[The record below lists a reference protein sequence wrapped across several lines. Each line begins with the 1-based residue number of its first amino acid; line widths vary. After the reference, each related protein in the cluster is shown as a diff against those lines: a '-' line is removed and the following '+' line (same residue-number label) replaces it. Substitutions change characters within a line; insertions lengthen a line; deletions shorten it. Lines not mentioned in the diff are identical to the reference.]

1 MIRCLLVDDEK
12 LALELM
18 EDNVSKVPYLKLQ
31 GKCKNAMEAMEF
43 LRREPVDL
51 IFLDIQMPGI
61 SGIQFLNSLTN
72 PPMVIMVTA
81 YDNYALEGFNL
92 DVVDYILKPF
102 GFERFLKAVN
112 KAYELISLR
121 QQKDNPSAVAATVQA
136 TTPATA
142 TPEVDYIFVNAD
154 YSVVRINIPDIIY
167 VEGLKDYIKIYLKN
181 TDKAV
186 ITRLSMR
193 FMEEKLPNATFAR
206 VHKSYIVSLD
216 KVTAFKK
223 NRLMLGQTEIPVSDN
238 YKDRILAYIGHNETN
253 SQ

>member
-1 MIRCLLVDDEK
+1 
-12 LALELM
+12 
-18 EDNVSKVPYLKLQ
+18 
-31 GKCKNAMEAMEF
+31 
-43 LRREPVDL
+43 
-51 IFLDIQMPGI
+51 
-61 SGIQFLNSLTN
+61 
-72 PPMVIMVTA
+72 MVIMVTA

-112 KAYELISLR
+112 KAYELMTLR
-121 QQKDNPSAVAATVQA
+121 QQKDNPSAIAATVA
-136 TTPATA
+136 PVAAPAA
-142 TPEVDYIFVNAD
+142 PEVDYIFVNAD

-181 TDKAV
+181 SDKAV

-193 FMEEKLPNATFAR
+193 FMEEKLPYATFAR

-238 YKDRILAYIGHNETN
+238 YKDRILAYIGHSENTN

>member
-18 EDNVSKVPYLKLQ
+18 EDNVMKVPYLKLQ

-61 SGIQFLNSLTN
+61 SGIQFLNSLTK

-102 GFERFLKAVN
+102 SFERFLKAVN
-112 KAYELISLR
+112 KASELINLR
-121 QQKDNPSAVAATVQA
+121 QNKDHMQQPIAPVKAAA
-136 TTPATA
+136 GE
-142 TPEVDYIFVNAD
+142 PEFIFVNAD
-154 YSVVRINIPDIIY
+154 YSVVRINIPEVLY
-167 VEGLKDYIKIYLKN
+167 VEGLKDYVKIYLASATKP
-181 TDKAV
+181 V

-193 FMEEKLPNATFAR
+193 FMEDKLPGNGFAR
-206 VHKSYIVSLD
+206 VHKSFIVALD
-216 KVTAFKK
+216 KITAFKK
-223 NRLMLGQTEIPVSDN
+223 NRLMLGETEIPVSDN
-238 YKDRILAYIGHNETN
+238 YKDKILAYIGHHENDN
-253 SQ
+253 N

>member
-18 EDNVSKVPYLKLQ
+18 EDNVMKVPYLKLQ

-61 SGIQFLNSLTN
+61 SGIQFLNSLTK

-102 GFERFLKAVN
+102 SFERFLKAVN
-112 KAYELISLR
+112 KASELINLR
-121 QQKDNPSAVAATVQA
+121 QNKDNMQQPTAPVKAATGE
-136 TTPATA
+136 P
-142 TPEVDYIFVNAD
+142 DFIFVNAD
-154 YSVVRINIPDIIY
+154 YSVVRINIPEVLY
-167 VEGLKDYIKIYLKN
+167 VEGLKDYVKIYLAGATKP
-181 TDKAV
+181 V

-193 FMEEKLPNATFAR
+193 FMEDKLPGDGFAR
-206 VHKSYIVSLD
+206 VHKSFIVALD
-216 KVTAFKK
+216 KITAFKK
-223 NRLMLGQTEIPVSDN
+223 NRLMLGETEIPVSDN
-238 YKDRILAYIGHNETN
+238 YKDKILAYIGHHENDN
-253 SQ
+253 N

>member
-1 MIRCLLVDDEK
+1 MVRCLVVDDEK
-12 LALELM
+12 LARELM

-31 GKCKNAMEAMEF
+31 GTCKNAMEAMEF

-61 SGIQFLNSLTN
+61 SGVQFLNSLSN

-102 GFERFLKAVN
+102 SFERFLKAVN

-121 QQKDNPSAVAATVQA
+121 QQKDNGSATQTVAAPTAEAVQVA
-136 TTPATA
+136 PAKTD
-142 TPEVDYIFVNAD
+142 PDYLFVNAD
-154 YSVVRINIPDIIY
+154 YSVVRINIPDITY
-167 VEGLKDYIKIYLKN
+167 VEGLKDYIKIYLKSS
-181 TDKAV
+181 DKAV

-193 FMEEKLPNATFAR
+193 FMEEKLPEATFAR
-206 VHKSYIVSLD
+206 VHKSYIVALD

-223 NRLMLGQTEIPVSDN
+223 NRLMIGQTEIPLSDN
-238 YKDRILAYIGHNETN
+238 YKDKVLAYIGHDE
-253 SQ
+253 

>member
-12 LALELM
+12 LARELM
-18 EDNVSKVPYLKLQ
+18 EDNVAKVPYLKLQ
-31 GKCKNAMEAMEF
+31 GTCKNAMEAMEF

-51 IFLDIQMPGI
+51 LFLDIQMPGI
-61 SGIQFLNSLTN
+61 SGIQLLNSLSN

-102 GFERFLKAVN
+102 SFERFLKAVN

-121 QQKDNPSAVAATVQA
+121 QQKDNGSATQQAPAQVTAA
-136 TTPATA
+136 PAA
-142 TPEVDYIFVNAD
+142 KAEPEHLFVNAD
-154 YSVVRINIPDIIY
+154 YSLVRINIPDIVY
-167 VEGLKDYIKIYLKN
+167 VEGLKDYIKIYLKGS
-181 TDKAV
+181 DKAV

-193 FMEEKLPNATFAR
+193 FMEEKLPEATFAR

-223 NRLMLGQTEIPVSDN
+223 NRLMMGQTEIPVSDN
-238 YKDRILAYIGHNETN
+238 YKDKILAYIGHTE
-253 SQ
+253 Q